1 MSHPERARD
10 HPREARVAGRWHRAS
25 PGRRLVGVLGALVVA
40 STLVAAGAVSVAPHY
55 GDGRPWTGLAV
66 DDLRRSPD
74 ATGWTLDLAATLAPD
89 APRRCLNFWAS
100 PAVDGLVAVGTSVD
114 LDFGDALG
122 APACR
127 SYASEA
133 DSSRIGL
140 VETATGT
147 VRWVHD
153 LARDVPDTDALSIPA
168 TQVVPSAGRVLVQT
182 QTTGA
187 TVLAALD
194 LRDGSL
200 VESTRGRRDLPS
212 VSVDSRGPLQ
222 LRTFS
227 GIAGSGDRYQLV
239 EASRLADPVW
249 EGGVDSGSSPALLN
263 DGALVSRG
271 GETVFVDAATGRERP
286 FAASPD
292 EIAVPPVGS
301 SVTTDDGRR
310 VVAFG
315 IERTRANGTVE
326 ALDDDGEAVWSRP
339 TGGRRLAVT
348 PSCVIVVTGGDTAAE
363 CLDPRDGTVRWTTDL
378 GAPFAV
384 EAVPGQRAAD
394 VFVVV
399 QRSGGSRLLALDGAD
414 GHTRFSSSVGLL
426 DDLAAAGR
434 SVLYLQ
440 TDDGRSSGR
449 DVAALDLHDGRP
461 LWATS
466 TSGTV
471 AFWGGHLVRIDEQGV
486 ARRLVDT
493 ARVGATS

>member
-25 PGRRLVGVLGALVVA
+25 PARRLAAVVGALAVA
-40 STLVAAGAVSVAPHY
+40 TALVAAGAVSVAPDY

-122 APACR
+122 SPACR

-133 DSSRIGL
+133 TTSLIGL

-168 TQVVPSAGRVLVQT
+168 TQVVPAAGRVLVQT

-239 EASRLADPVW
+239 EASRLDDPVW
-249 EGGVDSGSSPALLN
+249 EGGVDSGSTPALL
-263 DGALVSRG
+263 DAGALVSQG
-271 GETVFVDAATGRERP
+271 GETVLVDGSTGEERP

-292 EIAVPPVGS
+292 VIAVPPVGVA
-301 SVTTDDGRR
+301 VTTDDGRR

-315 IERTRANGTVE
+315 IELTRANGTVS
-326 ALDDDGEAVWSRP
+326 ALDERGDAVWSRP
-339 TGGRRLAVT
+339 TSGRRLAVT
-348 PSCVIVVTGGDTAAE
+348 PSCVVVVTRGDTGAE
-363 CLDPRDGTVRWTTDL
+363 CLDPRDGDVRWSTDL

-384 EAVPGQRAAD
+384 EAVSGQRGD
-394 VFVVV
+394 EVFVIV
-399 QRSGGSRLLALDGAD
+399 QREGGSRLLALDGSD
-414 GHTRFSSSVGLL
+414 GHTRFSSAVGLL
-426 DDLAAAGR
+426 DDLSAAGR

-449 DVAALDLHDGRP
+449 DVAALDLADGRP
-461 LWATS
+461 LWSTS

-471 AFWGGHLVRIDEQGV
+471 VFWGGHLVRIDERGV